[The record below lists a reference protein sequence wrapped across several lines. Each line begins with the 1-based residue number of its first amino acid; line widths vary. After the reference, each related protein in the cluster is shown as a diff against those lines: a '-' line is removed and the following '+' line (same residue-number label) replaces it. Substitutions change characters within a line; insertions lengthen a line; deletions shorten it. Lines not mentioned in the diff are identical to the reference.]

1 MTAATKKSTDIKI
14 DLEEMAQAGLHFG
27 HKTSRIHPKIKP
39 YLFGE
44 RNGIHIFDLEK
55 TSEKL
60 KEALKFVQDLVAENK
75 VMLVVGTKIQLKSTV
90 KEMAEEL
97 GLPYA
102 TERWVGGTFTNFE
115 QIKKRIDYFK
125 DLERKRASGEL
136 EKYTKKER
144 AIFDE
149 ELKVLERKIGGI
161 KSLEKLPDAVFV
173 TDVKKNI
180 LAVNEAKNKG
190 IKVIGI
196 VHTNVDPNL
205 VDYPIPAN
213 DDAISSVKYIL
224 DKVKEAIVKVR
235 PKAEK

>member
-1 MTAATKKSTDIKI
+1 MTAATKKSAEIKI

-27 HKTSRIHPKIKP
+27 HRTSRVHPKIKP

-55 TSEKL
+55 TAEKL
-60 KEALKFVQDLVAENK
+60 KEALKFVQELALENK
-75 VMLVVGTKIQLKSTV
+75 VLLVVGTKIQLKSVV
-90 KEMAEEL
+90 KEMAEEC
-97 GLPYA
+97 GLPFA
-102 TERWVGGTFTNFE
+102 TERWVGGTFTNFD

-125 DLERKRASGEL
+125 DLEQKRASGEL
-136 EKYTKKER
+136 DKYTKKER

-161 KSLEKLPDAVFV
+161 KSLDKLPDAILV

-180 LAVNEAKNKG
+180 LSVKEAKNKG

-196 VHTNVDPNL
+196 IHTNVDPNL

-224 DKVKEAIVKVR
+224 DRVKDAIFKI
-235 PKAEK
+235 KK